1 MQLVVGRIGRAHG
14 VLGEATIEVRTDDAD
29 LRFAVGNK
37 LTLDNGQQLIIKSAR
52 WHNQVL
58 LLTFDGITD
67 RNQIE
72 ELRDQLIS
80 AQVDFNSLAP
90 GEYHYQQLIGSQ
102 VYLVSGE
109 LIGVVGEIV
118 KLPGQDLLSV
128 DKDGKQIPGSYG
140 LSWFPG
146 YAINV
151 ETGERLNIV
160 FGEDSSL
167 PTENGADMIW
177 NPTNSF
183 FDKFFNNPYLFRR
196 F

>member
-128 DKDGKQIPGSYG
+128 DKDGKEVLVPMVKQIIISIDVDQKRIVIDPPKG
-140 LSWFPG
+140 LLDV
-146 YAINV
+146 A
-151 ETGERLNIV
+151 L
-160 FGEDSSL
+160 
-167 PTENGADMIW
+167 
-177 NPTNSF
+177 
-183 FDKFFNNPYLFRR
+183 
-196 F
+196 